1 MFKKILIVD
10 DEELILNGLAKCLA
24 NNNTDIKTASN
35 GTDALKEISMYP
47 YDLCFLDVFLPDIN
61 GIEVMK
67 KIKTLSPTTKVVIMT
82 AHHVNGDISRDIK
95 DYSFNFI
102 GKPFDL
108 SQVRA
113 ITELALGRD
122 KDVIAN
128 SAACKFE
135 SKEERQ
141 FARKPFLQPI
151 NYFAGVFEDGELKLL
166 TLRGEI
172 IDISNGGIGIRT
184 DYDLKP
190 GYMIRFS
197 SEVIPQEVGLVKWS
211 TPFKESFRAGIEFVI
226 RA

>member
-1 MFKKILIVD
+1 MLKKILIVD
-10 DEELILNGLAKCLA
+10 DEELILNGLAKGLA
-24 NNNTDIKTASN
+24 NKNTEIKTASN

-122 KDVIAN
+122 KDVKGN
-128 SAACKFE
+128 SVPASLNQKRKDNLQE
-135 SKEERQ
+135 SCFYSRSIILPE
-141 FARKPFLQPI
+141 
-151 NYFAGVFEDGELKLL
+151 Y
-166 TLRGEI
+166 LRME
-172 IDISNGGIGIRT
+172 N
-184 DYDLKP
+184 
-190 GYMIRFS
+190 
-197 SEVIPQEVGLVKWS
+197 
-211 TPFKESFRAGIEFVI
+211 
-226 RA
+226 